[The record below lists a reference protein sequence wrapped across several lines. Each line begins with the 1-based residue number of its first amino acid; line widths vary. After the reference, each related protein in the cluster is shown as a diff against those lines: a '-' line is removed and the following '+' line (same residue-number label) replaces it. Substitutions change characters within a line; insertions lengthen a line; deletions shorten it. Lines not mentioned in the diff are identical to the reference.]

1 MVQAELARR
10 KELGKSYS
18 CNSIFSSKIVCGECG
33 EFFGSKVWHSNS
45 KYKRTIWQCNNK
57 FKGEKKCSTPH
68 LYEEDIKAE
77 FIKAFNELL
86 QNKAEILDNCR
97 LVQSML
103 TNCSEIDAEIETLT
117 CELDVISELTR
128 KLVEDNAC
136 NVIDQ
141 HEYISKYDSF
151 VKRYETA
158 KLKLEKLYNKKHQ
171 RLTKRD
177 SIGAFMFELMERNE
191 VITEFDERL
200 FNTVVERL
208 VVRESGIE
216 VEFRYL

>member
-18 CNSIFSSKIVCGECG
+18 CNSIFSSKIVCGDCG

-45 KYKRTIWQCNNK
+45 KYRRTIWQCNNK

-68 LYEEDIKAE
+68 LYEEDIEAE
-77 FIKAFNELL
+77 FVKAFNELL
-86 QNKAEILDNCR
+86 QDKDEILDNCR
-97 LVQSML
+97 IVQATL
-103 TNCSEIDAEIETLT
+103 TDCSAIDTEIESLT

-128 KLVEDNAC
+128 KLVDDNAC

-141 HEYISKYDSF
+141 NEYITKYDGF

-158 KLKLEKLYNKKHQ
+158 KLKLEKLQNKKHQ
-171 RLTKRD
+171 RLLKRD
-177 SIGAFMFELMERNE
+177 AIGAFMFELLERDE

-200 FNTVVERL
+200 FGIVVERL
-208 VVRESGIE
+208 VVRKSGIE
-216 VEFRYL
+216 VEFRYM